1 MIEVGE
7 LVKRKIKGKS
17 DEDLVQQTGKYGI
30 VIERQFEGHP
40 SHMWLSVDWPQC
52 KKVYIIAESLVEKAG
67 MRWK

>member
-17 DEDLVQQTGKYGI
+17 DEDLVQETGKYGI
-30 VIERQFEGHP
+30 VIKRQFEGHP
-40 SHMWLSVDWPQC
+40 SHMCLSVYWPQC
-52 KKVYIIAESLVEKAG
+52 KKVYSIAESLVEKAG